1 MLEKFKTK
9 EDERHRNDPDVE
21 RVHAVVRQNEMM
33 EHFEN

>member
-9 EDERHRNDPDVE
+9 EDERDRNDPDVE